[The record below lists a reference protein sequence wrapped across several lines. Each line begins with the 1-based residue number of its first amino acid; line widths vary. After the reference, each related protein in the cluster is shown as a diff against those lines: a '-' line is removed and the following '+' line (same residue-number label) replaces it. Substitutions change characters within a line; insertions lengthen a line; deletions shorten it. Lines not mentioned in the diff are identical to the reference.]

1 MAHADAIRVNQSLN
15 HQSQLL
21 FGYGKQRHQSPI
33 SQATPHDVRLRSI
46 LRWKRALKKEALL
59 VKPVL
64 KSKKFNSLKYSVS
77 PVSTG
82 DGVVLPQGLDAY
94 YDDYSMEEINFW
106 LLLWV
111 WFGVFSANV
120 LSLSSKRFK
129 GTLPFLKKILPN
141 KPNCVYTL
149 IDVILTPVIGAFL
162 GYILAEPQNMKTA
175 LVAGLT
181 LSGSIIALTNSKND

>member
-1 MAHADAIRVNQSLN
+1 MAHADAIRVNQSLI

-64 KSKKFNSLKYSVS
+64 KSKKFNSLKYSVF

-82 DGVVLPQGLDAY
+82 DGVVLP
-94 YDDYSMEEINFW
+94 
-106 LLLWV
+106 
-111 WFGVFSANV
+111 
-120 LSLSSKRFK
+120 
-129 GTLPFLKKILPN
+129 
-141 KPNCVYTL
+141 
-149 IDVILTPVIGAFL
+149 
-162 GYILAEPQNMKTA
+162 
-175 LVAGLT
+175 
-181 LSGSIIALTNSKND
+181 